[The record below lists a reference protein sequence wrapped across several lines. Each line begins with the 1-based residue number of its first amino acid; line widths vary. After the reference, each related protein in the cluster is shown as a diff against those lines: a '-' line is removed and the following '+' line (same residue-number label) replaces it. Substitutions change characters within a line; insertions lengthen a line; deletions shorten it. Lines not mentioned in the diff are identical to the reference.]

1 MKTLSIKQPWASLIC
16 AGIKDVENRSW
27 KAAKVPGRILI
38 HASSYKI
45 PQKFLDYLPSAMSA
59 EIRRHITQ
67 GNIPSLDKL
76 PTSAI
81 IGYVTVT
88 GFNDGYMD
96 NIWAAPSGEYKWKL
110 EDAWLFDEPILNVR
124 GKLNLFEYEGIDEKN
139 LPPAHKVVL
148 NATADEIKEEKQSTP
163 KENKDRFKIEH
174 LKANPVQQQIANH
187 TEGPVLVIAGPGS
200 GKTKTLVDRIVNL
213 VKKGV
218 EPESIMVG
226 TFTEKA
232 AKELITRISNRL
244 LEDGVKVNLNEMYV
258 GTLHSIF
265 LRFLEENR
273 EYTRLKRSYRLF
285 DQFEQ
290 VFTIFRHIKDFLAVD
305 EITELI
311 GDHKVSYWMKAS
323 SIADKVNTVSEEI
336 LDVEKMEQ
344 SEHGNV
350 RALAKCYRI
359 YESILEE
366 ENALDFSSIQLA
378 TFQLLSEHP
387 EVLEKIQEK
396 IQYFMVDEYQDTN
409 TIQERILL
417 LLASKNNN
425 ICVVGDDDQGLY
437 RFRGATI
444 RNILEFGQNFANG
457 ECATYF
463 LQTNYRSHPDI
474 INFYNRWMKNQQW
487 TVDGVKF
494 RFDKEIVPRDEKF
507 PDVPSVLRLSTEN
520 DTEEYHKEVLSFI
533 RYLDK
538 EKIITDYNQIAFLF
552 RSVKSEKARALA
564 DYLEENGIKVFS
576 PRSDMFFEREEVRL
590 ILGCLVTIFPQ
601 VEGLFEEGSTTS
613 GLCLRW
619 GDDFIT
625 KLQENPKENKELI
638 RWVMAM
644 QKNHCPLTEA
654 TNYGFTSLVYQLF
667 QFPFFARFLQVDL
680 DANKTDL
687 RAAYNIGTLTNL
699 ISKFEYLNS
708 VTVFTPKNHESMLKN
723 FFNYYLRFLVQGGLS
738 EFEDF
743 DETLPSGCV
752 SFMTIHQSKGLEFPI
767 TIVGSMNAVPAKSYT
782 DLDEILQ
789 REYYHKPIYE
799 PLEQTKYF
807 DFARLYYTAFS
818 RAQNLLLL
826 TGCETTS
833 GRKTPSVYFES
844 YWRNLPS
851 WRDSRVD
858 LHKVDLASVKPVSI
872 KHEYAFTSHI
882 LLYENCPRQYKFYKE
897 LQFVEE
903 RKGSTMGGSLLHQ
916 TIEDIHKAVLRGEQ
930 DTLTNEN
937 IESWFNTNYQLLVK
951 QLHSY
956 IAEAQRKAILR
967 QILNYR
973 DQNEGQW
980 HRIKEAEVDVSLVKE
995 DYILKGTIDLV
1006 EGENGTVELVDFK
1019 SGEKPDVNTNDAFKR
1034 RILNQYRRQL
1044 EIYAYLIEQRYGHKV
1059 SAMHLYYPKV
1069 ENGNPRITYRY
1080 NQGNIENTIEAFEE
1094 VVHKIEKKDYSMKN
1108 VCRNEKH
1115 CSDCDLRFYCNYND

>member
-1 MKTLSIKQPWASLIC
+1 MI
-16 AGIKDVENRSW
+16 N
-27 KAAKVPGRILI
+27 
-38 HASSYKI
+38 KI
-45 PQKFLDYLPSAMSA
+45 
-59 EIRRHITQ
+59 
-67 GNIPSLDKL
+67 
-76 PTSAI
+76 
-81 IGYVTVT
+81 
-88 GFNDGYMD
+88 
-96 NIWAAPSGEYKWKL
+96 
-110 EDAWLFDEPILNVR
+110 
-124 GKLNLFEYEGIDEKN
+124 
-139 LPPAHKVVL
+139 
-148 NATADEIKEEKQSTP
+148 
-163 KENKDRFKIEH
+163 
-174 LKANPVQQQIANH
+174 QQQIAEH

-213 VKKGV
+213 VKGGIT
-218 EPESIMVG
+218 PEAILVG

-244 LEDGVKVNLNEMYV
+244 LEDGIEVNLNEMYV

-290 VFTIFRHIKDFLAVD
+290 VFTIFRHIRDFLSIE

-311 GDHKVSYWMKAS
+311 GDHRVSYWMKAR
-323 SIADKVNTVSEEI
+323 SIADKVNIVSEEI
-336 LDVEKMEQ
+336 LDVSKLEQ

-350 RALAKCYRI
+350 RALAKCYKI
-359 YESILEE
+359 YETILEE

-378 TFQLLSEHP
+378 TYQLLSEHT

-396 IQYFMVDEYQDTN
+396 VHYFMVDEYQDTN

-417 LLASKNNN
+417 LLASKSHNL
-425 ICVVGDDDQGLY
+425 CVVGDDDQGLY

-444 RNILEFGQNFANG
+444 RNILEFDKNFAQG

-487 TVDGVKF
+487 IVDGMKF
-494 RFDKEIVPRDEKF
+494 RFDKEIIPREEEF
-507 PDVPSVLRLSTEN
+507 PDVPSVLRLSVKD
-520 DTEEYHKEVLSFI
+520 DTDEYHEEVLRFI
-533 RYLDK
+533 RYL
-538 EKIITDYNQIAFLF
+538 ESERIITDYNQIAFLY
-552 RSVKSEKARALA
+552 RSVKSEKAKALA
-564 DYLEENGIKVFS
+564 EYLEENGIKVFS
-576 PRSDMFFEREEVRL
+576 PRSDMFFEREEIRL
-590 ILGCLVTIFPQ
+590 ILGCFVTIFPQ
-601 VEGLFEEGSTTS
+601 VEGLFEEGSTTA
-613 GLCLRW
+613 GLCLQW
-619 GDDFIT
+619 SEYFIDQ
-625 KLQENPKENKELI
+625 LQKDPIGNRELI
-638 RWVMAM
+638 RWVLAM
-644 QKNHCPLTEA
+644 QKNHAPLTKS
-654 TNYGFTSLVYQLF
+654 TNYGFTSLLYQFF
-667 QFPFFARFLQVDL
+667 QFPFFARFLEVDL
-680 DANKTDL
+680 EANKTDL
-687 RAAYNIGTLTNL
+687 RVAYNIGTLTNL

-708 VTVFTPKNHESMLKN
+708 VTVLTPKNIDSVLKN
-723 FFNYYLRFLVQGGLS
+723 FFNYYLRFLVQGGMS

-767 TIVGSMNAVPAKSYT
+767 TIVGSMNAVPAKSFT

-789 REYYHKPIYE
+789 SEYFHKPIYE
-799 PLEQTKYF
+799 PLEYTKFF

-826 TGCETTS
+826 TGCETSS
-833 GRKTPSVYFES
+833 GRKTPSTYFES
-844 YWRNLPS
+844 YWRSLPS

-858 LHKVDLASVKPVSI
+858 LHKVDLANVKPVSI

-903 RKGSTMGGSLLHQ
+903 RKGSTLGGSLLHQ
-916 TIEDIHKAVLRGEQ
+916 TIEDIHKAVLRGESE
-930 DTLTNEN
+930 TLTNEN

-956 IAEAQRKAILR
+956 IAEGQRKAILH
-967 QILNYR
+967 QVLNYR
-973 DQNEGQW
+973 DQNAGLW

-1019 SGEKPDVNTNDAFKR
+1019 SGEKPDVNTTDEYKR
-1034 RILNQYRRQL
+1034 KILNQYRRQL

-1059 SAMHLYYPKV
+1059 SAMHLYYPK
-1069 ENGNPRITYRY
+1069 EESGNPRITYRY
-1080 NQGNIENTIEAFEE
+1080 NQGNIEKTIEAFDD
-1094 VVHKIEKKDYSMKN
+1094 VVKRIEKKDFSMKGHK
-1108 VCRNEKH
+1108 RNEKH
-1115 CSDCDLRFYCNYND
+1115 CSDCDLRFYCNFNC

>member
-1 MKTLSIKQPWASLIC
+1 MI
-16 AGIKDVENRSW
+16 
-27 KAAKVPGRILI
+27 
-38 HASSYKI
+38 
-45 PQKFLDYLPSAMSA
+45 
-59 EIRRHITQ
+59 
-67 GNIPSLDKL
+67 
-76 PTSAI
+76 
-81 IGYVTVT
+81 
-88 GFNDGYMD
+88 
-96 NIWAAPSGEYKWKL
+96 
-110 EDAWLFDEPILNVR
+110 
-124 GKLNLFEYEGIDEKN
+124 
-139 LPPAHKVVL
+139 
-148 NATADEIKEEKQSTP
+148 
-163 KENKDRFKIEH
+163 NK
-174 LKANPVQQQIANH
+174 VQQQIANH
-187 TEGPVLVIAGPGS
+187 TKGPVLVIAGPGS
-200 GKTKTLVDRIVNL
+200 GKTKTLVDRVVNL

-218 EPESIMVG
+218 SPEAIMVG

-244 LEDGVKVNLNEMYV
+244 FDDNIQVNLNEMYV

-290 VFTIFRHIKDFLAVD
+290 VFTIFRHIKEFMAID
-305 EITELI
+305 EITDLI
-311 GDHKVSYWMKAS
+311 GDHRVSYWIKAS
-323 SIADKVNTVSEEI
+323 SIAEKVNIVSEEI
-336 LDVEKMEQ
+336 LDVDKLEQ
-344 SEHGNV
+344 SEYDNV
-350 RALAKCYRI
+350 RGLAKCYKL
-359 YESILEE
+359 YASILED

-378 TFQLLSEHP
+378 TYQLLTEHP
-387 EVLEKIQEK
+387 DVLGKIQDK
-396 IQYFMVDEYQDTN
+396 IQYYMVDEYQDTN

-417 LLASKNNN
+417 LLTSRNHNL
-425 ICVVGDDDQGLY
+425 CVVGDDDQGLY

-444 RNILEFGQNFANG
+444 RNILEFDKNFAKG
-457 ECATYF
+457 ECKTYF
-463 LQTNYRSHPDI
+463 LETNYRSHPDI
-474 INFYNRWMKNQQW
+474 IAFYNRWMKNQQW
-487 TVDGVKF
+487 TVGGERF
-494 RFDKEIVPRDEKF
+494 RFDKEIKPREGDF
-507 PDVPSVLRLSTEN
+507 LQMPTVMRLSAEN
-520 DTEEYHKEVLSFI
+520 DTNEYHAEVLRFI
-533 RYLDK
+533 RYL
-538 EKIITDYNQIAFLF
+538 EQEHIITDYNQIAFLY
-552 RSVKSEKARALA
+552 RSVKSEKSKALA

-601 VEGLFEEGSTTS
+601 VESLFEPGSTTL
-613 GLCLRW
+613 GLCIQW
-619 GDDFIT
+619 GEHFIQT
-625 KLQENPKENKELI
+625 LQSDPVENRELI
-638 RWVMAM
+638 RWVLAM
-644 QKNHCPLTEA
+644 QKAHEPLVTS
-654 TNYGFTSLVYQLF
+654 TNYGFTSLVYQMF
-667 QFPFFARFLQVDL
+667 QFPLFARFLQVDL
-680 DANKTDL
+680 EANKTDL

-699 ISKFEYLNS
+699 VSKFEYLNN
-708 VTVFTPKNHESMLKN
+708 VTVFTPKNVETVLKS

-799 PLEQTKYF
+799 PLGQTKYF
-807 DFARLYYTAFS
+807 DFARLFYTAFS

-826 TGCETTS
+826 TGCESAS
-833 GRKTPSVYFES
+833 GRKTPSAYFES
-844 YWRNLPS
+844 YWRNLPK
-851 WRDSRVD
+851 WNDSRVD

-930 DTLTNEN
+930 DTLTDVN

-956 IAEAQRKAILR
+956 VAEAQRNAILH
-967 QILNYR
+967 QVLNYR
-973 DQNEGQW
+973 DQNEGLW

-995 DYILKGTIDLV
+995 DYILKGKIDLI

-1019 SGEKPDVNTNDAFKR
+1019 SGEKPDVNTTDEYKR

-1044 EIYAYLIEQRYGHKV
+1044 EIYAYLVEQRYGHKV
-1059 SAMHLYYPKV
+1059 SAMHLYYPK
-1069 ENGNPRITYRY
+1069 EESGNPRISFRY
-1080 NQGNIENTIEAFEE
+1080 NQGNIDNTIEAFEE
-1094 VVHKIEKKDYSMKN
+1094 VVHKIEKKDYSMQN
-1108 VCRNEKH
+1108 VRRNEKH
-1115 CSDCDLRFYCNYND
+1115 CSDCDLRFYCNFNC